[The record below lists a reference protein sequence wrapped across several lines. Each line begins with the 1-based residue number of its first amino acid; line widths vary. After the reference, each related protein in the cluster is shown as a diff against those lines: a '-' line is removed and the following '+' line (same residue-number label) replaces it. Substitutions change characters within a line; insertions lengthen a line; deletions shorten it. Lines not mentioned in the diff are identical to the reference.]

1 MRLNRPPLQVVIPSI
16 GALAL
21 CSLANPSR
29 LVAQGRVPRLEP
41 SECPFERPDWTR
53 EVRLEC
59 HWLVVPEVR
68 DKPNGRTV
76 RLAVAIVRAATPTAT
91 PLVMLHGGPG
101 GSGLRTYLP
110 AARGDGVLAR
120 NRDLVIYDQRGSGYS
135 EPKLCPNYGAVEDSA
150 LRLRTREQREKL
162 WDDNDRACV
171 ASLRKQGI
179 DPAAYNT
186 SASAADL
193 IDLRKTLGYQI
204 WDVYGGSYGA
214 RLAQEA
220 MRQDPKGI
228 RSVALASPV
237 TRGPTREAEV
247 GLSIQRA
254 LDRVWSACAAQPSCN
269 TAFPTVGADFFAVF
283 DELTKSPLPV
293 TLARDG
299 RGADTI
305 WLDGERLLAAIR
317 DNVISRP
324 GRLAR
329 LPLLLHELRRGDK
342 MRAAQTLVGYD
353 TGGGTS
359 NQQVLV
365 HLVNCYDSY
374 GPAFRAAQDSVNA
387 VVPPAFRRDQLSECP
402 TWQTRFADP
411 AEHAPIRSD
420 IPTLILTG
428 VFDDRTPTEHAR
440 RIAATL
446 THAYLYEFPNEG
458 HGARP
463 AGCHLSIL
471 AQFFNDPFHAP
482 DATCIAAIPRVRF
495 ITRWDETG

>member
-1 MRLNRPPLQVVIPSI
+1 MRELVSRRRRRVQTRYVFDVKGDGGVMRLNRPLQVVIPSI

-41 SECPFERPDWTR
+41 SECPFERPEWTR

-76 RLAVAIVRAATPTAT
+76 RLAVALVRAAAPTAT

-110 AARGDGVLAR
+110 AARGDGALAR

-135 EPKLCPNYGAVEDSA
+135 EPKLCPNYGTVEDSA
-150 LRLRTREQREKL
+150 LRLRTRAQREKL

-171 ASLRKQGI
+171 ASLRRQGI

-193 IDLRKTLGYQI
+193 IDLRKTLGYPI

-214 RLAQEA
+214 RLAQEG

-237 TRGPTREAEV
+237 TRGPTGEAEV

-254 LDRVWSACAAQPSCN
+254 FDRVWSACAAQPSCN
-269 TAFPTVGADFFAVF
+269 TAFPTVGADFFALF
-283 DELTKSPLPV
+283 EELTKSPLPV
-293 TLARDG
+293 TFARDG

-305 WLDGERLLAAIR
+305 WVDGERLLSAIR
-317 DNVISRP
+317 ENVISRP
-324 GRLAR
+324 G
-329 LPLLLHELRRGDK
+329 
-342 MRAAQTLVGYD
+342 
-353 TGGGTS
+353 
-359 NQQVLV
+359 
-365 HLVNCYDSY
+365 
-374 GPAFRAAQDSVNA
+374 
-387 VVPPAFRRDQLSECP
+387 
-402 TWQTRFADP
+402 
-411 AEHAPIRSD
+411 
-420 IPTLILTG
+420 
-428 VFDDRTPTEHAR
+428 
-440 RIAATL
+440 
-446 THAYLYEFPNEG
+446 
-458 HGARP
+458 
-463 AGCHLSIL
+463 
-471 AQFFNDPFHAP
+471 
-482 DATCIAAIPRVRF
+482 
-495 ITRWDETG
+495 